1 MSDDPRGTVETP
13 PGPRL
18 EPVPRPE
25 TFPPY
30 ESLGYRL
37 KRLLLGRPLRTAE
50 ATHERIPKRVA
61 LAVFSSDPISS
72 TAYATEEMLLVLV
85 ATGAAGMTLAL
96 PLAGGIALLLLVLVV
111 SYRQVIRAYPRG
123 GGAYMVSRDN
133 LGGLWAMVCAAAL
146 LIDYVLT
153 VAVSV
158 SAGTAA
164 LASAIDPIGDWRVE
178 ISVAFIVVLAWVN
191 LRGVKE
197 AGKVFAVPT
206 YVYIVSLGSVV
217 VWGIFRTVVGGLGP
231 IAYGAGEASRLVG
244 AEQGTLAAVSL
255 FLILHAFAAGT
266 TALTGVEAIADGVP
280 AFRPPEARN
289 AQKTLVVM
297 AVIMGSLFLGITFLA
312 QRLQVHPFENGNP
325 TLVAQIARYV
335 LGGGSG
341 TVVFVFVQVATLFIL
356 VLAANTAFN
365 GFPVLASFAAQDA
378 LLPRQLRK
386 RGHRLVYSNGVL
398 LLSGAAVFLV
408 IAFKASVHRLIPLY
422 AIGVVTSFT
431 LAQAGMTLRHLRQKE
446 EGWRKGLAINGLGAA
461 VTLVVLVVIT
471 ITKLRAGAWMVVV
484 AVPVIVWLLRRT
496 RLAYHSEVSE
506 LKVEASERLAPPKP
520 RHEVVILLEDLD
532 RSAIGALQYA
542 RQLNP
547 LHITAVHVAV
557 DPDHARELARLW
569 SKVHIP
575 SVLEVVDAPDRNLL
589 SAAQE
594 VVAEFVQPDT
604 EVTVLVPRRGYAKFW
619 HRVLHDRSSAGLVK
633 VLGNMDGVNVTIVP
647 FRLGRRPLL
656 VARILDLTVRDAELV
671 EPACP
676 LLELSAVGTA
686 EGDVVEADPELAE
699 PLVGRGRRMLVQT
712 DQHAIADQVHGV
724 VEVGIGVLVQHWL
737 GAEERFVPGNA
748 DGQVAD
754 GERNVG
760 DGRKGGHVVAPAR
773 RDPDQGGDPVTAVR
787 MSIPCEP
794 VGGHDRDTVLAY
806 QARLAKS
813 AMLPEKSTEMN
824 VSSSTVQASWPGG
837 ITYASP
843 APASPSEPSSI
854 TTFKCP
860 ETT

>member
-1 MSDDPRGTVETP
+1 MSDDPQVTTKAP
-13 PGPRL
+13 PVPRL

-25 TFPPY
+25 AFPPY
-30 ESLGYRL
+30 ESFGYRA

-85 ATGAAGMTLAL
+85 AAGAAGMTLAL

-133 LGGLWAMVCAAAL
+133 LGSLWAMVCAAAL

-164 LASAIDPIGDWRVE
+164 LASAIGPIGEWRVE
-178 ISVAFIVVLAWVN
+178 LSVAFIVVLAWVN

-197 AGKVFAVPT
+197 AGKVFAIPT

-217 VWGIFRTVVGGLGP
+217 LLGIFRIVVGGLGP
-231 IAYGAGEASRLVG
+231 VTYDAGEATRLAGPEGG
-244 AEQGTLAAVSL
+244 ALTVVSL

-289 AQKTLVVM
+289 AQRTLVVM

-312 QRLQVHPFENGNP
+312 QRLQAHPFENGNP
-325 TLVAQIARYV
+325 TLVAQIARHV
-335 LGGGSG
+335 LGEGAGR
-341 TVVFVFVQVATLFIL
+341 VMFVFVQVATLFIL

-446 EGWRKGLAINGLGAA
+446 EGWRKGLVINGLGAA

-471 ITKLRAGAWMVVV
+471 ITKFRAGAWMVVV
-484 AVPVIVWLLRRT
+484 AVPVIVYLLRRT
-496 RLAYHSEVSE
+496 RLAYRSELSE

-575 SVLEVVDAPDRNLL
+575 CVLEVVDAPDRNLL

-656 VARILDLTVRDAELV
+656 RSVPTRI
-671 EPACP
+671 
-676 LLELSAVGTA
+676 
-686 EGDVVEADPELAE
+686 
-699 PLVGRGRRMLVQT
+699 
-712 DQHAIADQVHGV
+712 
-724 VEVGIGVLVQHWL
+724 
-737 GAEERFVPGNA
+737 
-748 DGQVAD
+748 
-754 GERNVG
+754 
-760 DGRKGGHVVAPAR
+760 
-773 RDPDQGGDPVTAVR
+773 
-787 MSIPCEP
+787 
-794 VGGHDRDTVLAY
+794 
-806 QARLAKS
+806 
-813 AMLPEKSTEMN
+813 
-824 VSSSTVQASWPGG
+824 
-837 ITYASP
+837 
-843 APASPSEPSSI
+843 
-854 TTFKCP
+854 
-860 ETT
+860 